1 MVSEHKQWDQDEGP
15 KAVCGL
21 LATLLEISDS
31 RDCSVGSHC
40 LPWLQPSGSLNTFL
54 LYFIQRG
61 GGFPKG
67 PREKVM
73 TARLP
78 YAYILPSV
86 SIYTNIPP

>member
-1 MVSEHKQWDQDEGP
+1 MVLEHKRWDQDEGP

-54 LYFIQRG
+54 LYSFSVEG
-61 GGFPKG
+61 DFLKDP
-67 PREKVM
+67 EK
-73 TARLP
+73 R
-78 YAYILPSV
+78 
-86 SIYTNIPP
+86 